1 MPLSELPDL
10 DTDIREL
17 RAAVATEL
25 ADGGSRHLLRLTDEE
40 IAVLDPESLKECV
53 APTPRLTELSEQ
65 EREWTYAT
73 ALRSLVSRE
82 AVDVANIEELDA
94 LIRRT
99 EGTPEADRPSNVDLD
114 LRMTTDVS
122 LVLTLRR
129 TAERALVAEQ
139 HTAGGTT
146 HTVVYGHTPGL
157 YLVER
162 VTGGGLHMFSLAASA
177 ADAAE
182 VVRLAV
188 DPFEIADKDGPVRQL
203 TPQQIAAQDV
213 GSRLGQAIDSALVVG
228 QVVRLADVPGPLLTT
243 YATDR
248 EVWTVYVERPDAPDG
263 IEARPVGPRTLG
275 TMLEAL
281 LTLPEPLPE
290 PGEAA

>member
-1 MPLSELPDL
+1 MPLSELPQL
-10 DTDIREL
+10 DTDISQL
-17 RAAVATEL
+17 RGAVAEAL

-40 IAVLDPESLKECV
+40 IAVLDPNSLQECV
-53 APTPRLTELSEQ
+53 APTPRLAELSEQ
-65 EREWTYAT
+65 EREWTYVT

-99 EGTPEADRPSNVDLD
+99 EGTPEADRPSDVDLD
-114 LRMTTDVS
+114 LRMTTEVS
-122 LVLTLRR
+122 LALTLRR

-203 TPQQIAAQDV
+203 TPEQIATQDV
-213 GSRLGQAIDSALVVG
+213 GTRLSEVIDTSLVVG

-248 EVWTVYVERPDAPDG
+248 EVWTVYVERPDAPAG
-263 IEARPVGPRTLG
+263 IEARPVGPGTLG
-275 TMLEAL
+275 TMLQAL
-281 LTLPEPLPE
+281 LALPAPE
-290 PGEAA
+290 AEE

>member
-1 MPLSELPDL
+1 MPLSELPEL
-10 DTDIREL
+10 DVEIGEL
-17 RAAVATEL
+17 RAAVTREL
-25 ADGGSRHLLRLTDEE
+25 SDGGSRHLLRLTDEE
-40 IAVLDPESLKECV
+40 IAALDPDSLKECV
-53 APTPRLTELSEQ
+53 APTPRLAGLSEQ
-65 EREWTYAT
+65 ERDWSYRI

-99 EGTPEADRPSNVDLD
+99 EGTPEADRPSGVDLD

-122 LVLTLRR
+122 LALTLRR
-129 TAERALVAEQ
+129 TPERALVAEQ
-139 HTAGGTT
+139 HTSGGTT

-162 VTGGGLHMFSLAASA
+162 VTGGGLHLFSLAASA

-182 VVRLAV
+182 AVRLAV
-188 DPFEIADKDGPVRQL
+188 DPFEIADKDGPVRHL

-213 GSRLGQAIDSALVVG
+213 GTRLSGVIDTALVVG

-248 EVWTVYVERPDAPDG
+248 EVWTVYVERPDAPSG
-263 IEARPVGPRTLG
+263 IQARAVGPGTLG
-275 TMLEAL
+275 AMLRAL
-281 LTLPEPLPE
+281 LALPEPE
-290 PGEAA
+290 AGE